1 MPLYDILNEFQKGS
15 SHMAA
20 VVKTKGKSRKP
31 PTLEEEPNEE
41 RVTFQYSQ
49 SATPN
54 RSSKQGD
61 KAESVT
67 IDVETAARLTAQ
79 TNGVP
84 YSAEDIEEGEVIGI
98 ITLEDVFEE
107 LLQVLLIVSLPKS
120 SKNKFLARPLLN
132 VGESMIV

>member
-31 PTLEEEPNEE
+31 PTLEEEPNQE
-41 RVTFQYSQ
+41 TMSIQYSQ
-49 SATPN
+49 STTP
-54 RSSKQGD
+54 RPLKQGE
-61 KAESVT
+61 KADNVI
-67 IDVETAARLTAQ
+67 IDVETASRVIAQ

-84 YSAEDIEEGEVIGI
+84 YSTEDIEEGEVIGI

-107 LLQVLLIVSLPKS
+107 LLQVLFFPSLPLFMYFCTI
-120 SKNKFLARPLLN
+120 N
-132 VGESMIV
+132 